1 MVSIHVFALFCMVFV
16 NCARL
21 LQGITRYTKVPRYV
35 PRYIAR
41 YYMLLQGIT
50 KVVTSYYKV
59 ITYKVFQGNI
69 HAINEL
75 DVQA

>member
-21 LQGITRYTKVPRYV
+21 LQGITRYTKVPRY
-35 PRYIAR
+35 IAR

-59 ITYKVFQGNI
+59 ITCKVFQGNI